1 MSLPPPPDS
10 YEIEVINED
19 TDRKLREYSVVAN
32 DSFGSPIVVVT
43 VSEFKRNFAIG
54 RLTPDKYGEYKGRN
68 WRQHLYTAAV
78 YELIKHV
85 NNSSPF

>member
-19 TDRKLREYSVVAN
+19 TDRKLREYSVVVN
-32 DSFGSPIVVVT
+32 DSFGFPIAVVT

-54 RLTPDKYGEYKGRN
+54 RFPADKYGEYKGRN
-68 WRQHLYTAAV
+68 WRMRLYSDAV
-78 YELIKHV
+78 DALIKQV
-85 NNSSPF
+85 NNNPPF